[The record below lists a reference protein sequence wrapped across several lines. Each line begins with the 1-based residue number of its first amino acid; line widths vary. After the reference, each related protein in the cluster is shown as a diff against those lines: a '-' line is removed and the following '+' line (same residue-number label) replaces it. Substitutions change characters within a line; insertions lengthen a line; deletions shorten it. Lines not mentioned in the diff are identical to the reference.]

1 MPVDTYSEPAVLWRL
16 RATNGDQARATLI
29 PGDPA
34 STLVF
39 FVNDRF
45 DRGEN
50 FKDWGSALRRADEVR
65 KELLEQ
71 GWAPAD
77 DALTADDA

>member
-1 MPVDTYSEPAVLWRL
+1 VDTYSEPAVLWRL
-16 RATNGDQARATLI
+16 RDAKGDQARATLI

-39 FVNDRF
+39 FINDRF

-50 FKDWGSALRRADEVR
+50 FKDWASALARADQVR
-65 KELLEQ
+65 RELIEQ
-71 GWAPAD
+71 GWKPLD
-77 DALTADDA
+77 DA

>member
-1 MPVDTYSEPAVLWRL
+1 MESYSEPAVLWRL
-16 RATNGDQARATLI
+16 RHPEGDDARATLI
-29 PGDPA
+29 PGSPA

-50 FKDWGSALRRADEVR
+50 FAEWAKALARAEEVR
-65 KELLEQ
+65 NDMLEQ
-71 GWAPAD
+71 GWKVVEG
-77 DALTADDA
+77 